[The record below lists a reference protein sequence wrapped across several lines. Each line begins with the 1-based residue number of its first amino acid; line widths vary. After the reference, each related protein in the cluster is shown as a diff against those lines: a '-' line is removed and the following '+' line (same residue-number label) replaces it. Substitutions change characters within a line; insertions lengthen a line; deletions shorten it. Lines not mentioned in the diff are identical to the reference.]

1 MIIMTYRFNYKNKFQ
16 PVSLEQE
23 ESSIDDKSNKNPFR
37 SKPETNTKSSIEFDD
52 QPVANLADEGD
63 DDVIDSNEQS
73 DDSIQTTDKPMSKV
87 SFTEFLQVM
96 SKAFA
101 TAAQNFTNNK
111 QEDFDFKEVPTDNE
125 EDLTDSIQ
133 DEFADDAG
141 EKGQSD
147 DFNFDDDNQDEM
159 DSGDDD
165 FGIEKEGEDFFDED
179 GDLDDE
185 GEPDRQGDV
194 RYVKGAH
201 LVFRREDPEEGT
213 FEELWIFNTGKEAVR
228 KADSILR
235 DILAGTDIDQQ
246 QIRSEDGTQS
256 YSAWSI
262 GNAQMVHVKGLP
274 S

>member
-1 MIIMTYRFNYKNKFQ
+1 MAYRFTYKNKFQ

-23 ESSIDDKSNKNPFR
+23 EAPIDDKTNKNPFR
-37 SKPETNTKSSIEFDD
+37 PKSEPNTKSSLNFED
-52 QPVANLADEGD
+52 PEVSRLADDGD
-63 DDVIDSNEQS
+63 DDVLDQESNDPQDSS
-73 DDSIQTTDKPMSKV
+73 VDTDKPMSKV

>member
-1 MIIMTYRFNYKNKFQ
+1 MTYRFNYKNKFQ

-101 TAAQNFTNNK
+101 TAAQSFTGGK
-111 QEDFDFKEVPTDNE
+111 SEDVDFKEVNIDDDLSQDDNL
-125 EDLTDSIQ
+125 DIM
-133 DEFADDAG
+133 
-141 EKGQSD
+141 
-147 DFNFDDDNQDEM
+147 DDNQDDQDLSNQ
-159 DSGDDD
+159 DSNETDEFSFGDDSD
-165 FGIEKEGEDFFDED
+165 IEKEGEDFFDED
-179 GDLDDE
+179 GEDSEFGEED

-213 FEELWIFNTGKEAVR
+213 FEELWIFNTGKDAVR
-228 KADSILR
+228 KSDSILR
-235 DILAGTDIDQQ
+235 DILSGTEIDPS
-246 QIRSEDGTQS
+246 QIRSEDGTQT
-256 YSAWSI
+256 YSAWSV